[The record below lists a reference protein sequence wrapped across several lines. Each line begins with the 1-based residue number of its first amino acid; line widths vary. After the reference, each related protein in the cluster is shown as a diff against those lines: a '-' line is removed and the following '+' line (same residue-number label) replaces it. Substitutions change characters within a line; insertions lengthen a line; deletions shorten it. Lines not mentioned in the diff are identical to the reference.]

1 MNCPL
6 KQSAASLARPRLRHG
21 KGVAM
26 TDANETARLNRLRKL
41 LVDRKRKM
49 WSDLRDEFFRKL
61 GKEYNTQFD
70 NPHDIEELALIDII
84 EDMGVA
90 IADIHRQ
97 ELVAIDEAIKKLED
111 GTYGVCS
118 TCAGDIDEER
128 LKVVPF
134 ATECVKCKAKTETVK
149 RPTI

>member
-1 MNCPL
+1 
-6 KQSAASLARPRLRHG
+6 
-21 KGVAM
+21 M
-26 TDANETARLNRLRKL
+26 TGANETTRFNRLRKL
-41 LVDRKRKM
+41 LIDRKRRM
-49 WSDLRDEFFRKL
+49 WGDLRDEFFRKL

-70 NPHDIEELALIDII
+70 NPHDIEELALIDMI

-90 IADIHRQ
+90 VADIHRQ

-118 TCAGDIDEER
+118 ACAEDIDEER

-134 ATECVKCKAKTETVK
+134 ATHCVNCKSKTETVK
-149 RPTI
+149 RPSI

>member
-1 MNCPL
+1 M
-6 KQSAASLARPRLRHG
+6 SAMPRLRYG
-21 KGVAM
+21 REVAM
-26 TDANETARLNRLRKL
+26 TGANETTRFNRLRKL
-41 LVDRKRKM
+41 LIDRKRRM
-49 WSDLRDEFFRKL
+49 WGDLRDEFFRKL

-70 NPHDIEELALIDII
+70 NPHDIEELALIDMI

-90 IADIHRQ
+90 VADIHRQ

-118 TCAGDIDEER
+118 ACAEDIDEER

-134 ATECVKCKAKTETVK
+134 ATHCVNCKSKTETVK
-149 RPTI
+149 RPSI